1 MVLTYSSIST
11 TPPPNA
17 ISMKRARR
25 WRDRSAMR
33 CARSN
38 IGHGADL
45 ANPQNSL
52 GLTSFLVS
60 SPPII
65 AVACQARSL
74 PPSLL
79 DVNWDIEKVSVPGW
93 VRYSSPNSRTAL
105 SLGAGGKHDLRR
117 GDEQRLRVVLQG
129 LNVGERG
136 YGRARRLAPL
146 LRLPLALYTGQLPSQ
161 APESGE
167 CRRSEHCARLA
178 QTQGGASARAFRLTV
193 AADSLGTLA

>member
-1 MVLTYSSIST
+1 
-11 TPPPNA
+11 
-17 ISMKRARR
+17 
-25 WRDRSAMR
+25 MR

-146 LRLPLALYTGQLPSQ
+146 LRLPLALYTGQLRSQ

-193 AADSLGTLA
+193 AHLSTKSGQVHDSHAGGTTGLPNAARRKRH